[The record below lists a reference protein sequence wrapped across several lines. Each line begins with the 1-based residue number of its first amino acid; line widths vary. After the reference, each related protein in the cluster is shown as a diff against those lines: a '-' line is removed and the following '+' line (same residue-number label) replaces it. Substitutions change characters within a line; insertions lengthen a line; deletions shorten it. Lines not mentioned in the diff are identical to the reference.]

1 MDITMTA
8 MQNGVA
14 VAIPFTA
21 EKARAELKALGGR
34 WDPDGKRWVLSAAMA
49 DAAGAVLVDHFGGF
63 NARRQGGAR
72 VTLRATRDVS
82 RVCGS
87 ICGLGRELVIATGR
101 DSGARPGAGVAIL
114 DGRATSGGSAR
125 YWETRVTGGTKLVV
139 EDVDLD
145 RVRDAAGNIRVPDG
159 FEVVEVVE
167 PETDG
172 LSAALQAALQ
182 AYRQLSPE
190 DRAAFIRMI
199 EEA

>member
-1 MDITMTA
+1 MDITMTTVG
-8 MQNGVA
+8 NGVA

-21 EKARAELKALGGR
+21 EKARAELKALGAR
-34 WDPDGKRWVLSAAMA
+34 WDANSKQWVLSAAMA
-49 DAAGAVLVDHFGGF
+49 DAAAAVLADHFGGF
-63 NARRQGGAR
+63 NTRQQGGAR

-82 RVCGS
+82 RVCQG

-125 YWETRVTGGTKLVV
+125 YWETRVPQGTRLVV
-139 EDVDLD
+139 EDVDLS
-145 RVRDAAGNIRVPDG
+145 RVRDADGTIRIPDG

-167 PETDG
+167 PEAAG
-172 LSAALQAALQ
+172 VSAALQAALA
-182 AYRQLSPE
+182 AYRQLSAE
-190 DRAAFIRMI
+190 ERAAFRRMI